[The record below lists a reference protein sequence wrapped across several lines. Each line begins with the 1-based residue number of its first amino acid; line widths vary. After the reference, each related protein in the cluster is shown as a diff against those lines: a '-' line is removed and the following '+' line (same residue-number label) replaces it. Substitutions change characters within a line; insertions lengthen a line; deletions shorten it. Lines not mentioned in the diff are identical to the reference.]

1 MLSILNSQCEEQPQP
16 VKLLK
21 RYFQKHRSQN
31 PKGGIKHFG
40 FGAENCWNSLYF
52 AKERERKKRKENV
65 EFTRLN
71 SSKNMRGKISFY
83 LYHRFV

>member
-52 AKERERKKRKENV
+52 AKERERKKKKKMLSLQGSTV
-65 EFTRLN
+65 V
-71 SSKNMRGKISFY
+71 KI
-83 LYHRFV
+83 